1 VIVAAVWAV
10 AATAIA
16 VIALVDARNDD
27 TGGSGDAAADAARVQ
42 RNLERRISALQD
54 RIDELPT
61 SDDVKR
67 LDDRLGT
74 AEDDVKGAS
83 EDAKRAGDRV
93 SELERRV
100 EDLGGT
106 SGGTTTSP

>member
-1 VIVAAVWAV
+1 V

-16 VIALVDARNDD
+16 VIALVDARNDESS
-27 TGGSGDAAADAARVQ
+27 GSGDAASEAARVQ
-42 RNLERRISALQD
+42 RNLERRISDVQD
-54 RIDELPT
+54 RIDGLAT

-67 LDDRLGT
+67 LEDRLGT
-74 AEDDVKGAS
+74 VEDDAKSAS
-83 EDAKRAGDRV
+83 EDSKRAGDRL

-100 EDLGGT
+100 DDLQSS